1 MAEILDQKNPVFFCK
16 KGVLCPLEMPP
27 VRRTLPRKRCS
38 RSHGRRSRAAP
49 LGGLGL
55 LARHQ
60 VARAAVAASARSLG
74 AHDGRRGRR
83 PGRLRQVDRRLRQGR
98 TAAAA
103 AVPRAALAAS
113 RTASRTAPAPLPRT
127 PRTRCAPPASH
138 SVTPASASRPAQ
150 VVVFSKTTCPFCRR
164 TKDLF
169 DGLDVKYTAVELDD
183 SNTHRKP

>member
-113 RTASRTAPAPLPRT
+113 RTAPAPLPRQ
-127 PRTRCAPPASH
+127 PRTGCTPPASR

-150 VVVFSKTTCPFCRR
+150 VVVFSKTTCPFCRK

-169 DGLDVKYTAVELDD
+169 DGLDVKYTAVELGDF
-183 SNTHRKP
+183 NPHPKP

>member
-1 MAEILDQKNPVFFCK
+1 MRYIR
-16 KGVLCPLEMPP
+16 PLEMHP
-27 VRRTLPRKRCS
+27 VRRTLPRRRCS
-38 RSHGRRSRAAP
+38 RSHGRRSRAAS

-60 VARAAVAASARSLG
+60 VARAAIAASARSLG

-103 AVPRAALAAS
+103 AVPGAAVA
-113 RTASRTAPAPLPRT
+113 ASRTAPAPLPRR
-127 PRTRCAPPASH
+127 PRTRCTPPASH
-138 SVTPASASRPAQ
+138 SVTPASTSRPSQ

-183 SNTHRKP
+183 SNPSLKP